1 MDVKEM
7 ASDIVTTEEGGDG
20 KPKIKNVSI
29 EIEGRKIP
37 LRYTTRGLIAIEDE
51 LNMDASELQDALNNM
66 RKKNT
71 RKVVSILRI
80 LGNEGLRLAGEK
92 PDLTDEYM
100 MDHIGMNELLLY
112 RVGALAAVMKGMMM
126 ETDHTDEEK
135 QDVVLNEILK
145 KNTGS
150 PAAG

>member
-1 MDVKEM
+1 MDVNQIT
-7 ASDIVTTEEGGDG
+7 SDIVTTETGGDG
-20 KPKIKNVSI
+20 KPKIKNVSV

-80 LGNEGLRLAGEK
+80 LGNEGLRLAGET
-92 PDLTDEYM
+92 PDLTDEYLL
-100 MDHIGMNELLLY
+100 DHIGMNELILY
-112 RVGALAAVMKGMMM
+112 RVGALAAVAKGMLM